1 MLLRRAAH
9 VRRAGDRIGLL
20 RARAEPG
27 GRIALLTSAR
37 SGRQPARLIASAGGI
52 VSGQKMFDRGEITA
66 SLRARGFTEITE
78 RYAGVTQ
85 IVAGRLG

>member
-1 MLLRRAAH
+1 
-9 VRRAGDRIGLL
+9 
-20 RARAEPG
+20 
-27 GRIALLTSAR
+27 
-37 SGRQPARLIASAGGI
+37 
-52 VSGQKMFDRGEITA
+52 MFDRGEIAA